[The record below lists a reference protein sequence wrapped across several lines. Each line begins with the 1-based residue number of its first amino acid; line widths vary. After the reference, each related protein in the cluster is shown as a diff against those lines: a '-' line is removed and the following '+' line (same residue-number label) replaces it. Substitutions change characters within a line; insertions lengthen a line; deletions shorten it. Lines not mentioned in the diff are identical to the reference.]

1 MLVLQLEFRPQTSGA
16 LHLPKVENM
25 SQSTAQAS
33 TKAQTNGSHEA
44 SAIVPGLDANV
55 AEIERIFKL
64 QQAHQYTV
72 AKTTARERKAKLKRL
87 QEALFAHKQ
96 EIRDALYADFRK
108 HPSEVDLTEIF
119 PVTSEIK
126 HTVRHLS
133 KWTRPHRVKTPLS
146 MFGTSSYIHYE
157 PKGLALIIA
166 PWNFPITLTFGPLV
180 SAMAAGN
187 CVIVKPSEHTPHA
200 SRVTKSIIE
209 EVFDEGEVAVVE
221 GGIETST
228 ALLALPFN
236 HIFFTGAPAIG
247 KVVME
252 AAAKHLASVTL
263 ELGGKSPT
271 IVDETANIDAAARR
285 IAWAKFTNNGQICI
299 APDYLFV
306 HESKKDELL
315 QKLRENIELS
325 YGRDAR
331 RSESYA
337 RVVNHRHY
345 QRVSSYIEDAKQR
358 GATVAYGGGTDGSE
372 DYIEPTVLTDVDP
385 SSSVMTEE
393 IFGPVLP
400 VYTYK
405 SLDEP
410 IAAIN
415 AKEKPLALYIYSK
428 NRSNIRRIIENTR
441 AGGTCINHSA
451 VHFFQHN
458 LPFGGSNN
466 SGIGKGHGFFG
477 FEAFSNP
484 RGVFKQWSPLSAI
497 ELMRAP
503 FTKLKQT
510 LIDLSIKYF

>member
-1 MLVLQLEFRPQTSGA
+1 MLFATPDFGRQMSRVFP
-16 LHLPKVENM
+16 LPKVQKM
-25 SQSTAQAS
+25 SQSIAQAS
-33 TKAQTNGSHEA
+33 PEVHTNGSHEA
-44 SAIVPGLDANV
+44 SAIVPGTDANA
-55 AEIERIFKL
+55 AEIERIFTL
-64 QQAHQYTV
+64 QKEHQYTV

-87 QEALFAHKQ
+87 HEALLAHKQ
-96 EIRDALYADFRK
+96 EIRDALQADFRK
-108 HPSEVDLTEIF
+108 HQSEVDLTEIF

-126 HTVRHLS
+126 HAVRHIS
-133 KWTRPHRVKTPLS
+133 KWMSPRRVKTPLAL
-146 MFGTSSYIHYE
+146 FGTSSYIHYE

-166 PWNFPITLTFGPLV
+166 PWNFPINLTFGPLV
-180 SAMAAGN
+180 SAIAAGN
-187 CVIVKPSEHTPHA
+187 CVIIKPSEMTPHA
-200 SRVTKSIIE
+200 SAITRTIVE
-209 EVFDEGEVAVVE
+209 EVFDESEVAVIE
-221 GGIETST
+221 GAVETST
-228 ALLALPFN
+228 SLLALPFN
-236 HIFFTGAPAIG
+236 HIFFTGSPAVG

-252 AAAKHLASVTL
+252 AAAQHLASVTL

-271 IVDETANIDAAARR
+271 IVDETANIDAAASR

-315 QKLRENIELS
+315 QKLKENIEAS
-325 YGRDAR
+325 YGLDAR

-337 RVVNHRHY
+337 RIVNHRHY
-345 QRVSSYIEDAKQR
+345 QRVSGYIEDAKRR
-358 GATVAYGGGTDGSE
+358 GAAVAYGGGTEGSE
-372 DYIEPTVLTDVDP
+372 DYIEPTVLTEVDP
-385 SSSVMTEE
+385 SSDVMTQE

-400 VYTYK
+400 VYSFK

-428 NRSNIRRIIENTR
+428 SRSNIDRIIANTR

-451 VHFFQHN
+451 VHFFQNN

-497 ELMRAP
+497 ELMKAP
-503 FTKLKQT
+503 FTKFKQT